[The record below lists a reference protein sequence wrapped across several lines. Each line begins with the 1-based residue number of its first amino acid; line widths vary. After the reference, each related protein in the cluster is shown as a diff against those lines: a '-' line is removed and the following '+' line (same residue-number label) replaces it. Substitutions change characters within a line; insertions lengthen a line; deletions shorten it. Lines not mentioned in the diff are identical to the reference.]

1 MTSLLE
7 VSDLVAG
14 YGGATVLHGVSLR
27 IDPGETVVVLG
38 PNGHGK
44 STLLR
49 ALSGLVPLYDGKVTL
64 GQIDLT
70 GRPAY
75 AIASA
80 GLIHVPQGDLVFPEM
95 TVLENLLMGC
105 YQKDAWRARSES
117 LRRVFALFPPIAE
130 RQRQLARSLSGGE
143 RRMLAIWRGLMAK
156 ARLLVL
162 DEPSMGLAPLVV
174 EDVYKAIASIK
185 ESGLSIL
192 LVDEN
197 ADNVGGLADRIYLL
211 EAGQIAREGK
221 TAELFGDQALLSAY
235 LG

>member
-1 MTSLLE
+1 
-7 VSDLVAG
+7 
-14 YGGATVLHGVSLR
+14 
-27 IDPGETVVVLG
+27 
-38 PNGHGK
+38 
-44 STLLR
+44 
-49 ALSGLVPLYDGKVTL
+49 
-64 GQIDLT
+64 
-70 GRPAY
+70 
-75 AIASA
+75 
-80 GLIHVPQGDLVFPEM
+80 
-95 TVLENLLMGC
+95 
-105 YQKDAWRARSES
+105 
-117 LRRVFALFPPIAE
+117 
-130 RQRQLARSLSGGE
+130 
-143 RRMLAIWRGLMAK
+143 MAK

-221 TAELFGDQALLSAY
+221 TAELLGDQALLSAY

>member
-143 RRMLAIWRGLMAK
+143 RRMLAIGRGLMAK

-221 TAELFGDQALLSAY
+221 TAELLGDQALLSAY